1 MRSTTERPGRLAPVL
16 AALGTVAVVVLLAG
30 SVIGAI
36 LLEEPW
42 PMLGI
47 ALLYLAFGVAVAA
60 GVLAALV
67 QRLREIRRGE
77 EVDARKY

>member
-1 MRSTTERPGRLAPVL
+1 MRSTTERPGRLAQVL